1 MVRFPTSGSVAKC
14 HKTRFFP
21 GGRAID
27 PTESNQEFV
36 RCGCREIF
44 GACGDS
50 LFRRSDDPEK
60 IQPRFDS
67 QHWAVRVGAYLIGA
81 ADLAALAEVPE
92 SSFLSDDFLYLLR
105 GKNLPQGSLG
115 LVKSHKRAGEME

>member
-1 MVRFPTSGSVAKC
+1 VAKC

-27 PTESNQEFV
+27 DTESNQSSFAAPAEEFLE
-36 RCGCREIF
+36 RAATR
-44 GACGDS
+44 
-50 LFRRSDDPEK
+50 FRRSDDPEK

-92 SSFLSDDFLYLLR
+92 SSFLSDDLLHFFR
-105 GKNLPQGSLG
+105 GKNLPQRSLG